1 MTKSAPNNLLPS
13 LLESMPL
20 CFADVPKLGQEAFG
34 AYRELISLGLAVDN
48 DCLKF
53 IQTGER
59 LRIPVDIG
67 RAERMSADTSED
79 RTKKMLDYL
88 ELNLTRYVQVGEK
101 FNAMAVTDS
110 ISAEDK
116 LTLELLDELIV
127 NYQIV
132 FDSII
137 NYKKNLNLHGV

>member
-1 MTKSAPNNLLPS
+1 MS
-13 LLESMPL
+13 L

-34 AYRELISLGLAVDN
+34 AYRELISLGFAVDN

>member
-1 MTKSAPNNLLPS
+1 
-13 LLESMPL
+13 
-20 CFADVPKLGQEAFG
+20 
-34 AYRELISLGLAVDN
+34 
-48 DCLKF
+48 
-53 IQTGER
+53 
-59 LRIPVDIG
+59 
-67 RAERMSADTSED
+67 
-79 RTKKMLDYL
+79 MLDYL

-132 FDSII
+132 FETII